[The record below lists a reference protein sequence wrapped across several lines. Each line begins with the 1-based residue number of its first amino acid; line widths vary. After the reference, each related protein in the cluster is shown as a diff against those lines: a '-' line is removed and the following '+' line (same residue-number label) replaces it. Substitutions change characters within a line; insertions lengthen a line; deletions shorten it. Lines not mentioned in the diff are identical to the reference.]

1 MVHAGMIIEIPCNLV
16 RIEDIQIMHRMN
28 EHSYLRIRA
37 VLLEKGSDSAHELT
51 TDDKVKAYIASEDGR
66 EKKTCLFAG
75 MVQQAVVEHVQGIF
89 YLELVAVSHTYM
101 MDIEWRKRSYQNQQ
115 KTYSEVIHK
124 VIDPYAG
131 ASLINALP
139 ATVTGQM
146 LLQYQETDWEF
157 ILRLASRLG
166 TVIVPIVDD
175 APAIALGIPQEMAKN
190 ELAFE
195 AYTMQSRF
203 VPHRETQEI
212 RYHIQSRQV
221 YRLGN
226 QMEIQRRP
234 FVVYEIESTVAHGEL
249 IHTYTLLSEA
259 EAKLTKILPY
269 GIQGLSLEGKI
280 TKISRN
286 KVQLHLDIDKEAE
299 TDNACWF
306 PFSTGMDNQ
315 SAYMMPKP
323 GSPVKL
329 HFPSPSEKSAIATSS
344 VRRGVEQSKYSQ
356 KSSNPAIKSLTNN
369 SDQEM
374 KLTGEDIVF
383 AADAAETVKL
393 KLAGDGSIEI
403 LANTD
408 ISIAAT
414 EDFLIDVKGDM
425 PAPKQI
431 EMTAGEMVAISRS
444 PMEGINLD
452 QYIYIAD
459 LTDIQAATIY
469 YEGTPGKPP
478 ADPFDDSE
486 LLAQDENLMKEIN
499 GNALAYR
506 QALVDKMEAGKSK
519 IGFGKIAMLIG
530 AAAVGVA
537 AVVLT
542 GGAATP
548 LVIAAGATLVAGAT
562 TMVVAASEMAEG
574 SQDIAKARV
583 GDLSQSHNF
592 MRDTVLGGN
601 AELYDM
607 VKYGSV
613 IVSVGGLSVLTGGG
627 ASALILPSIG
637 GGVNVAITAIFDPAL
652 QPGETLIGHY
662 MKSFQNGFLS
672 GAMMG
677 KFMTGIKC
685 GTGFS
690 NFANIYGRAV
700 AGGTIS
706 GMTQDMMNTGST
718 SLTSNLAAN
727 VVGGLFSFTG
737 KNRLTDYVS
746 SVAGGMGGA
755 MAEDLWRNGNVNH
768 SLTWD
773 TLKKVSVASL
783 ATMVKTGDP
792 VDVTRGGFHYFAK
805 DMIVLD
811 IGSPIEMVRNYNSL
825 YPVRGLTG
833 RGFIFTYES
842 YLKREGNRIYII
854 CPDSHYERFMFHE
867 GNWVNAIGG
876 KQDYRLIEYED
887 ASGYVLIGPDRIT
900 YEYDEKG
907 RLSSVA
913 DRSGNRARLE
923 YNDNGISRLIAPG
936 GKTVLMECRDGLLI
950 RMTDN
955 IGRSVIYEYDGDLLM
970 QVTYPNQGN
979 IQYTYSEQGYLES
992 ITDQNGN
999 TYVTNIYD
1007 AAGRVIRQRD
1017 AYDQMTDIHYND
1029 ADSETTFTFHATNV
1043 VETYRYNTDYLVTDI
1058 VYQDG
1063 TRESFEYDTY
1073 QFKCAHTDTGGR
1085 TTRWEYD
1092 IHGQLLTEI
1101 AADGTQHS
1109 QVYDEQLNRISVSV
1123 NNIVEKT
1130 YAYDTFG
1137 RVLEEIQAIDAERR
1151 AVTAYTYDV
1160 QGRTLTRQ
1168 DALGH
1173 VTTYAYEVVHS
1184 NSPSYVRDAEG
1195 QEYRYA
1201 FDDVARVIR
1210 ITTAYGSVEFEYNHL
1225 NKRTRIVDAEGNTTL
1240 MFYDKMGNMI
1250 KQVQPND
1257 YVERIDNGK
1266 GTEYRYDALDHLIRI
1281 TDPLHQTRR
1290 YHYDMYDHVL
1300 KDVEPNQYDPVLD
1313 DGQGTEHVYDHRGNR
1328 IQTILPDGGIHRFK
1342 YDAAGNLVKSI
1353 GPEQYDLKTD
1363 DGPGTEYDYDAMD
1376 RLVQVTNAEGH
1387 IERRYAYDAAGRV
1400 VKEMDGKAV
1409 DSGDQDAE
1417 RFGTLYGYNTA
1428 GWLIEKREPV
1438 QEGISSES
1446 ESKVNGHVLYRLS
1459 RYEYDLAGN
1468 LVKEERTSEF
1478 VTREGYPATYHG
1490 ITYAYDRNHRV
1501 TRITD
1506 DTGADI
1512 RYTYDCLNQRTSE
1525 RYKLSE
1531 GKERH
1536 IRYEYDKAGRLLRQL
1551 DVLDGE
1557 DLRDERQGTVTAET
1571 KYGYDRNGN
1580 MTYIRSPEGYETE
1593 ISYDSTD
1600 RIVQISRRE
1609 HAGAKASSMYLKYD
1623 RSGNVTE
1630 ETDTLGHRIQYAY
1643 DVRNR
1648 PIRFVGKGGG
1658 VNRLFYNPEGK
1669 VAKKVSPGLYDA
1681 ARDDGAGIE
1690 YTYDVL
1696 NRLTEIRNPL
1706 GEIIQQHA
1714 FNRYGEQEAVTEYGV
1729 ETRYAYT
1736 LAGQVRQVWGNG
1748 PNRISVLRQEYEYDA
1763 AGHVV
1768 GIRDG
1773 EGRMMRRTLDGWGNI
1788 TALTRPDGTTEHYD
1802 YDVAGNLTRSTD
1814 AKGHATQYAYNSLGE
1829 VSAITGPD
1837 GLPITYQY
1845 DREGRLARQQDRNQ
1859 RVLDMVY
1866 NFNDQL
1872 VRRRELSSGEEET
1885 YTYRE
1890 DGQLISSA
1898 NNEVRY
1904 DYDYNEDGLLT
1915 AKYLSRMDGLTKQA
1929 KAPRPVLRYEY
1940 DAEGQ
1945 TVARTDAGGTRVE
1958 YAYDPVGRV
1967 VAIRQGEKDLAQYTY
1982 AAGNRI
1988 ASMLYGNGVQTAYE
2002 YTPDGQVSRLHTR
2015 AADGTVLLDNR
2026 YAYDQSGNTVG
2037 CYGTEDR
2044 AEYRYDALDRL
2055 VEARYAG
2062 YGTEQFA
2069 YDAAGNRVSR
2079 VWNGQRTSYTY
2090 DTRNR
2095 LLSLIEEALREEH
2108 GEQGVTTDE
2117 RANGKNIRYTYDAQG
2132 NLIQEHQGE
2141 QAINYAYD
2149 AFDRT
2154 IRVEQADGGVLQ
2166 HGYDPEGLRSRLD
2179 TNGTV
2184 RHFVHDGW
2192 HVVNEL
2198 DETERVQASYIRGHE
2213 WLTQLDDQGDVAY
2226 YVNNIHGDVTHLT
2239 AQHGEILNAYTY
2251 DAFGNMLSAREQRVN
2266 SFRYAG
2272 EMQDALTG
2280 HYYLRARFYNPLIAR
2295 FTQEDTYRG
2304 DGLNLYAYVANN
2316 PIRYVDPSGYMCEVK
2331 GETYANPKDKVVKEY
2346 DVVPYRPTTGKY
2358 GLENHHGVMNEWA
2371 KQNVPG
2377 YTTFVNVSPTVA
2389 LSVDN
2394 HKLTKEIFREWS
2406 RENYGRPVGAK
2417 IEWTKMSP
2425 QQIQKLSEDMFNAS
2439 KTPDSA
2445 RREYYRTLNQFLY
2458 NLPSSGV
2465 TSRTQKM
2472 EFSNQIR
2479 DLIYR

>member
-1 MVHAGMIIEIPCNLV
+1 MAYAGLIMDVPCNLV
-16 RIEDIQIMHRMN
+16 RIEDLQIMHRMN
-28 EHSYLRIRA
+28 EHSSIRIRA
-37 VLLEKGSDSAHELT
+37 VIHEKGVDGAQELT
-51 TDDKVKAYIASEDGR
+51 TNDKVKVYIASEDGL
-66 EKKTCLFAG
+66 EKETCLFAG
-75 MVQQAVVEHVQGIF
+75 IVLQATVEHVQGIF
-89 YLELVAVSHTYM
+89 YVDMVAVSHTYKL
-101 MDIEWRKRSYQNQQ
+101 DTEWRKRSYQNQQ
-115 KTYSEVIHK
+115 KTYAEVIRK
-124 VIDPYAG
+124 VLEPYAG
-131 ASLINALP
+131 ASLTNAMP
-139 ATVTGQM
+139 DTTTGQM

-195 AYTMQSRF
+195 SYTMQTRY
-203 VPHRETQEI
+203 VPQRETQEI
-212 RYHIQSRQV
+212 RYQIQSRRV

-234 FVVYEIESTVAHGEL
+234 FVIYEMESRVVHGEL
-249 IHTYTLLSEA
+249 LHSYTLLSKS

-299 TDNACWF
+299 PDNACWF

-329 HFPSPSEKSAIATSS
+329 HFPKPSEKSAIATSS
-344 VRRGVEQSKYSQ
+344 VRRGAEQSKYSQ
-356 KSSNPAIKSLTNN
+356 KSANPAIKSLTND

-393 KLAGDGSIEI
+393 QLAGDGSIKI

-408 ISIAAT
+408 ISIAAL

-425 PAPKQI
+425 PAPKMI

-444 PMEGINLD
+444 PMEGINPD
-452 QYIYIAD
+452 HYIYIAD
-459 LTDIQAATIY
+459 LTDVQAATIY

-486 LLAQDENLMKEIN
+486 LLAQDAAAMAEIN
-499 GNALAYR
+499 GNALLYR
-506 QALVDKMEAGKSK
+506 QALVSKMEAGKSK

-542 GGAATP
+542 GGAAAP
-548 LVIAAGATLVAGAT
+548 LVIAAGTTLVAGAT
-562 TMVVAASEMAEG
+562 TMVVAGSEMYEG
-574 SQDIAKARV
+574 SEDIAKARK
-583 GDLSQSHNF
+583 GDLSESYNF
-592 MRDTVLGGN
+592 MRDTVLQGN
-601 AELYDM
+601 AELYDT

-613 IVSVGGLSVLTGGG
+613 IVSVGGISVLTGGG

-637 GGVNVAITAIFDPAL
+637 GGVNVAITAIFDPVV

-662 MKSFQNGFLS
+662 LKSFQNGFLS

-677 KFMTGIKC
+677 KFMSGIKC

-690 NFANIYGRAV
+690 NFANIYGRSV

-727 VVGGLFSFTG
+727 VVGGLFAFTG
-737 KNRLTDYVS
+737 KNRLTDYAS

-755 MAEDLWRNGNVNH
+755 MAEDLWRNGNVNQ

-773 TLKKVSVASL
+773 TLKKVAVASL

-805 DMIVLD
+805 DMILLD

-854 CPDSHYERFMFHE
+854 CPDSHYERFTLRE
-867 GNWVNAIGG
+867 GHWVNEIGG
-876 KQDYRLIEYED
+876 KQDYRLIERED
-887 ASGYVLIGPDRIT
+887 SAGYVLIGPDRT
-900 YEYDEKG
+900 TCEYDDTG
-907 RLSSVA
+907 RLRSIA
-913 DRSGNRARLE
+913 DPSGNRTQLD
-923 YNDNGISRLIAPG
+923 YNDNGICRLTAPG
-936 GKTVLMECRDGLLI
+936 GKSVSMECRDGLLM

-955 IGRSVIYEYDGDLLM
+955 IGRTVVYEYDGDLLVR
-970 QVTYPNQGN
+970 VTYPNQGM
-979 IQYTYSEQGYLES
+979 IHYTYTEQGYLQS

-999 TYVTNIYD
+999 TYVTNTYD
-1007 AAGRVIRQRD
+1007 ARGRVVQQRD
-1017 AYDQMTDIHYND
+1017 AYGQITDIEYND
-1029 ADSETTFTFHATNV
+1029 VGKETIFMFRANDI
-1043 VETYRYNTDYLVTDI
+1043 VEKYRYNDDDLVTEI

-1063 TRESFEYDTY
+1063 TWESFEYDAY

-1085 TTRWEYD
+1085 TTRWEYG

-1101 AADGTQHS
+1101 AADGTRHS
-1109 QVYDEQLNRISVSV
+1109 HVYDEHLNRISVSV
-1123 NNIVEKT
+1123 NHVVEKT
-1130 YAYDTFG
+1130 YAYDRFG
-1137 RVLEEIQAIDAERR
+1137 RVLEESAAIDAERQ
-1151 AVTAYTYDV
+1151 AITAYTYDA
-1160 QGRTLTRQ
+1160 QGRVLTRR
-1168 DALGH
+1168 DALGY
-1173 VTTYAYEVVHS
+1173 VTTYAYEVFHS
-1184 NSPSYVRDAEG
+1184 NSPSYVKDAEG

-1201 FDDVARVIR
+1201 FDDAARVTS
-1210 ITTAYGSVEFEYNHL
+1210 ITTAYGSVEFEYNDL

-1250 KQVQPND
+1250 KRVQPND

-1281 TDPLHQTRR
+1281 TDPLHQTQR
-1290 YHYDMYDHVL
+1290 YHYDMYDHLL
-1300 KDVEPNQYDPVLD
+1300 KEVEPNQYDPVLD
-1313 DGQGTEHVYDHRGNR
+1313 DGPGTEHVYDHRGNR
-1328 IQTILPDGGIHRFK
+1328 IRTMFPDGGIQRFK

-1353 GPEQYDLKTD
+1353 RPGQYDPATD
-1363 DGPGTEYDYDAMD
+1363 DGPGTEYAYDAMD
-1376 RLVQVTNAEGH
+1376 RLVQITNAEGY
-1387 IERRYAYDAAGRV
+1387 IERRYVYDSAGRI

-1409 DSGDQDAE
+1409 DRANHDDE
-1417 RFGTLYGYNTA
+1417 RFGTLYVYNKA
-1428 GWLIEKREPV
+1428 GWLVEKREPV
-1438 QEGISSES
+1438 QEEVSSER
-1446 ESKVNGHVLYRLS
+1446 ERVLYRLS

-1468 LVKEERTSEF
+1468 LVREQRTSEL
-1478 VTREGYPATYHG
+1478 VAREGSPATYHG

-1501 TRITD
+1501 IRITD

-1525 RYKLSE
+1525 RYKLNE

-1536 IRYEYDKAGRLLRQL
+1536 IRYEYDKAGRLVRQL
-1551 DVLDGE
+1551 DVIDGE
-1557 DLRDERQGTVTAET
+1557 DLRDEGRKTVTAET
-1571 KYGYDRNGN
+1571 RYRYDRNGN
-1580 MTYIRSPEGYETE
+1580 ITYIRSPEGYETE
-1593 ISYDSTD
+1593 ISYDGAD

-1623 RSGNVTE
+1623 RSGNVIE
-1630 ETDTLGHRIQYAY
+1630 ETDTMGHRVHYAY

-1648 PIRFVGKGGG
+1648 PIRSVGKRGG
-1658 VNRLFYNPEGK
+1658 VTRLFYNTEGK
-1669 VAKKVSPGLYDA
+1669 LAKKVTPGLYDA
-1681 ARDDGAGIE
+1681 ASDDGIGTE

-1696 NRLTEIRNPL
+1696 NRLTHIRNPL

-1714 FNRYGEQEAVTEYGV
+1714 FNRYGEQEAVTENGV
-1729 ETRYAYT
+1729 ETRYTYT

-1748 PNRISVLRQEYEYDA
+1748 PECTPMLRQEYEYDA
-1763 AGHVV
+1763 AGHIV

-1773 EGRMMRRTLDGWGNI
+1773 EGRVTRHTLDGWGNI
-1788 TALTRPDGTTEHYD
+1788 TALTRPDATTEQYD
-1802 YDVAGNLTRSTD
+1802 YDVAGHLIRSTD
-1814 AKGHATQYAYNSLGE
+1814 AKGHATQYTYNSLGQ

-1859 RVLDMVY
+1859 RVLDLAY

-1890 DGQLISSA
+1890 DGLLTSSA

-1904 DYDYNEDGLLT
+1904 DYDYNEEGLLT
-1915 AKYLSRMDGLTKQA
+1915 AKYQSRFGERTTDA
-1929 KAPRPVLRYEY
+1929 APRPVLRYEY
-1940 DAEGQ
+1940 DVEGR

-1958 YAYDPVGRV
+1958 YAHDPLGRV
-1967 VAIRQGEKDLAQYTY
+1967 VAIRQGENELARYTY

-2002 YTPDGQVSRLHTR
+2002 YTPEGQVSRLYTR

-2026 YAYDQSGNTVG
+2026 YTYDRSGNTIG
-2037 CYGTEDR
+2037 CYGTQDQ

-2062 YGTEQFA
+2062 YGTEQLA
-2069 YDAAGNRVSR
+2069 YDAAGNRISR

-2095 LLSLIEEALREEH
+2095 LLSLIEEALQEES
-2108 GEQGVTTDE
+2108 GEQSKS
-2117 RANGKNIRYTYDAQG
+2117 NGQASGKHIHYTYDAQG

-2141 QAINYAYD
+2141 QTTSYAYD
-2149 AFDRT
+2149 AFNRT
-2154 IRVEQADGGVLQ
+2154 IRVEQADGRIVQ

-2179 TNGTV
+2179 TDGTV
-2184 RHFVHDGW
+2184 RHFVHDSW

-2239 AQHGEILNAYTY
+2239 GSQGQILNAYTY
-2251 DAFGNMLSAREQRVN
+2251 DAFGNMLSSREQRVN
-2266 SFRYAG
+2266 PFRYAG

-2280 HYYLRARFYNPLIAR
+2280 HYYLRARFYNPIIAR

-2316 PIRYVDPSGYMCEVK
+2316 PIRYVDPSGYAKAASGGTPASCVNK
-2331 GETYANPKDKVVKEY
+2331 GETWNPNNTGDFTEITITYKQGMPKYQFKRKAEALQQLGELGVLVKAANPVKRDRSVTKAYRQDLIQRIWSQYGQTNKDFANKLIDQITDHRKMQPDHVWELQLSGP
-2346 DVVPYRPTTGKY
+2346 DVPSNLKFLDSFTNEDIGMRQIWPQIK
-2358 GLENHHGVMNEWA
+2358 GL
-2371 KQNVPG
+2371 
-2377 YTTFVNVSPTVA
+2377 
-2389 LSVDN
+2389 
-2394 HKLTKEIFREWS
+2394 
-2406 RENYGRPVGAK
+2406 PVGTKIKIK
-2417 IEWTKMSP
+2417 IE
-2425 QQIQKLSEDMFNAS
+2425 
-2439 KTPDSA
+2439 
-2445 RREYYRTLNQFLY
+2445 Y
-2458 NLPSSGV
+2458 
-2465 TSRTQKM
+2465 
-2472 EFSNQIR
+2472 
-2479 DLIYR
+2479 